1 MDVQKRE
8 NLIGTWYAISAYVAW
23 GILPLYWKA
32 LKHVPAREIL
42 VYRII
47 WSFIFLCLFNSFR
60 KRWPEVR
67 LAYTHKRNR
76 VSSLLSALIIGAV
89 WFIFI
94 WAINANHVI
103 EASMGY
109 YINPLI
115 SVVLGVIF
123 LKERLTFWQNVAFVL
138 AIMGVAFLTIQYGR
152 FPWIALSLAV
162 GFGLYGLL
170 RKTSHV
176 GSITGLTAET
186 AVLSPLALFYIII
199 LLYQKTSAA
208 AAASTSTHLLLMGAG
223 IVTALPLVWFAKGA
237 RRIPLS
243 MVGFFQYLAPTIS
256 LLLGIFVFKEP
267 FTTTH
272 FVSFGLI
279 WVALILFTSSQLRI
293 MKRLQPKAFP

>member
-1 MDVQKRE
+1 M
-8 NLIGTWYAISAYVAW
+8 WYAIAAYVAW

-42 VYRII
+42 AYRVI
-47 WSFIFLCLFNSFR
+47 WSFILLCLFNSLK
-60 KRWPEVR
+60 KRWPEVKD
-67 LAYTHKRNR
+67 AYAKARNR
-76 VSSLLSALIIGAV
+76 VSSLISAVIIGAV
-89 WFIFI
+89 WFIYI
-94 WAINANHVI
+94 LAMITDHVV

-115 SVVLGVIF
+115 SVVLGMIF
-123 LKERLTFWQNVAFVL
+123 LKERLSLWQNVAFVL
-138 AIMGVAFLTIQYGR
+138 AALGVAFLTIQYGR

-170 RKTSHV
+170 RKTSRV

-186 AVLSPLALFYIII
+186 AILSPLALVYILFLFYG
-199 LLYQKTSAA
+199 KTSSVVDA
-208 AAASTSTHLLLMGAG
+208 TVTTHLLLMGAG
-223 IVTALPLVWFAKGA
+223 IVTAVPLVWFAKGA

-243 MVGFFQYLAPTIS
+243 MIGFFQYLAPTIS

-267 FTTTH
+267 FTATH
-272 FVSFGLI
+272 LFSFCLI
-279 WVALILFTSSQLRI
+279 WVALIIFTVSQVRR

>member
-8 NLIGTWYAISAYVAW
+8 NMVGTWYAIAAYVVW

-32 LKHVPAREIL
+32 LKHIPAREIL
-42 VYRII
+42 AHRVI
-47 WSFIFLCLFNSFR
+47 WSFVFLFLFNTVR
-60 KRWPEVR
+60 KRWPEVKQD
-67 LAYTHKRNR
+67 YTHKLNR
-76 VSSLLSALIIGAV
+76 VSSLLSAMIIGAV
-89 WFIFI
+89 WFIYI
-94 WAINANHVI
+94 WAINANHVV

-109 YINPLI
+109 YINPLV
-115 SVVLGVIF
+115 SVLLGMIF
-123 LKERLTFWQNVAFVL
+123 LKERLTFWQNIAFVL
-138 AIMGVAFLTIQYGR
+138 AILGVVFLTVQQGR

-170 RKTSHV
+170 RKTSRV

-186 AVLSPLALFYIII
+186 AILTPAALAF
-199 LLYQKTSAA
+199 LLLLVFRKTSAVA
-208 AAASTSTHLLLMGAG
+208 GASMTTHLLLIGAG
-223 IVTALPLVWFAKGA
+223 IVTAVPLVWFAKGA

-243 MVGFFQYLAPTIS
+243 MIGFFQYLAPTIT

-272 FVSFGLI
+272 LISFGLI
-279 WVALILFTSSQLRI
+279 WAALIIYTSSQTRF

>member
-8 NLIGTWYAISAYVAW
+8 NMVGTWYAIAAYVVW

-32 LKHVPAREIL
+32 LKHVPAKEIL
-42 VYRII
+42 AHRVV
-47 WSFIFLCLFNSFR
+47 WSFVFLCLFNTVR
-60 KRWPEVR
+60 KRWPKVKQS
-67 LAYTHKRNR
+67 YTHRRNR
-76 VSSLLSALIIGAV
+76 GSSLLSAVIIGAV
-89 WFIFI
+89 WFIYI
-94 WAINANHVI
+94 WAINANHVV

-115 SVVLGVIF
+115 SVVLGMIF
-123 LKERLTFWQNVAFVL
+123 LKERLTFWQNIAFAL
-138 AIMGVAFLTIQYGR
+138 AALGVAFLTIQHGR
-152 FPWIALSLAV
+152 LPWIALSLAV

-170 RKTSHV
+170 RKTSRV

-186 AVLSPLALFYIII
+186 AILSPLALIYIIF
-199 LLYQKTSAA
+199 LLYRNTTSVVG
-208 AAASTSTHLLLMGAG
+208 ASVTTHLLLMGAG
-223 IVTALPLVWFAKGA
+223 IVTAVPLVWFAKGA

-243 MVGFFQYLAPTIS
+243 MIGFFQYLAPTIS

-272 FVSFGLI
+272 LISFGLI
-279 WVALILFTSSQLRI
+279 WVALIIYTSSRIRI

>member
-1 MDVQKRE
+1 MNVKKRE
-8 NLIGTWYAISAYVAW
+8 NLIGTWYAIAAYVAW

-42 VYRII
+42 AYRII
-47 WSFIFLCLFNSFR
+47 WSFIFLCLFNTFR
-60 KRWPEVR
+60 KRWPEVKQ
-67 LAYTHKRNR
+67 AYAHKRNR
-76 VSSLLSALIIGAV
+76 VPSLISALIIGGV
-89 WFIFI
+89 WFIYI
-94 WAINANHVI
+94 WAMITDHVV

-115 SVVLGVIF
+115 SVVLGMIF

-138 AIMGVAFLTIQYGR
+138 ATMGVAFLTIQYGR

-170 RKTSHV
+170 RKTSRV

-186 AVLSPLALFYIII
+186 AVLSPLALFYVLFLI
-199 LLYQKTSAA
+199 YQKGSAA
-208 AAASTSTHLLLMGAG
+208 QAASTSTHLLLMGAG
-223 IVTALPLVWFAKGA
+223 IVTAVPLVWFAKGA

-256 LLLGIFVFKEP
+256 LLLGVFVFKEP

-272 FVSFGLI
+272 LVSFGLI
-279 WVALILFTSSQLRI
+279 WIALIIFTLSRTRFLQ
-293 MKRLQPKAFP
+293 RLQPRAYP

>member
-8 NLIGTWYAISAYVAW
+8 NMVGTWYAISAYVVW

-32 LKHVPAREIL
+32 LKHIPAREIL
-42 VYRII
+42 AHRVI
-47 WSFIFLCLFNSFR
+47 WSFVFLCLFNTVR
-60 KRWPEVR
+60 KRWPEVKQD
-67 LAYTHKRNR
+67 YTHKLSR
-76 VSSLLSALIIGAV
+76 VSSLLSAMIIGAV

-94 WAINANHVI
+94 WAINANHVV

-109 YINPLI
+109 YINPLV
-115 SVVLGVIF
+115 SVLLGMIF
-123 LKERLTFWQNVAFVL
+123 LKERLTFWQNIAFVL
-138 AIMGVAFLTIQYGR
+138 AILGVVFLTVQHGR

-170 RKTSHV
+170 RKTSRV

-186 AVLSPLALFYIII
+186 AILTPAALAF
-199 LLYQKTSAA
+199 LLLLVFRKTSEVAG
-208 AAASTSTHLLLMGAG
+208 ASMTTHLLLIGAG
-223 IVTALPLVWFAKGA
+223 IATAVPLVWFAKGA

-243 MVGFFQYLAPTIS
+243 MIGFFQYLAPTIT

-272 FVSFGLI
+272 LTSFGLI
-279 WVALILFTSSQLRI
+279 WAALIIYTSSQTRF
-293 MKRLQPKAFP
+293 MKRLQPKAFS

>member
-8 NLIGTWYAISAYVAW
+8 NLIGTWYAISAYVVW

-42 VYRII
+42 AYRII
-47 WSFIFLCLFNSFR
+47 WSFIFLCLFNTFR
-60 KRWPEVR
+60 KRWPEVKQ
-67 LAYTHKRNR
+67 AYTHKHNR

-89 WFIFI
+89 WFIYI
-94 WAINANHVI
+94 WAMITDHVV

-109 YINPLI
+109 YINPII
-115 SVVLGVIF
+115 SVVLGMIF
-123 LKERLTFWQNVAFVL
+123 LKERLTFWQNIAFAL
-138 AIMGVAFLTIQYGR
+138 AALGVAFLTIQYGK

-186 AVLSPLALFYIII
+186 AILSPLALLFI
-199 LLYQKTSAA
+199 LLFLFQKTSAA
-208 AAASTSTHLLLMGAG
+208 AGASVSTHLLLMGAG
-223 IVTALPLVWFAKGA
+223 IVTAVPLVWFAKGA

-243 MVGFFQYLAPTIS
+243 RIGFFQYLAPTIS
-256 LLLGIFVFKEP
+256 LLLGIFVFREP
-267 FTTTH
+267 FTTSH
-272 FVSFGLI
+272 LISFSLI
-279 WVALILFTSSQLRI
+279 WAALIIYTSSQVGI
-293 MKRLQPKAFP
+293 MKRPQPKAFP

>member
-1 MDVQKRE
+1 MDVKKRE
-8 NLIGTWYAISAYVAW
+8 NLIGTWYAIAAYVAW

-42 VYRII
+42 AYRII
-47 WSFIFLCLFNSFR
+47 WSFIFLYLFNTFR
-60 KRWPEVR
+60 KRWPEVKQ
-67 LAYTHKRNR
+67 AYIHKRNR
-76 VSSLLSALIIGAV
+76 VSSLFSALIIGAV
-89 WFIFI
+89 WFIYI
-94 WAINANHVI
+94 WAMITDHVV

-115 SVVLGVIF
+115 SVVLGMVF

-138 AIMGVAFLTIQYGR
+138 ATMGVAFLTVQYGR

-186 AVLSPLALFYIII
+186 AVLSPMALLYILFLI
-199 LLYQKTSAA
+199 YQKTSAA
-208 AAASTSTHLLLMGAG
+208 PAASTSTHLLLMGAG
-223 IVTALPLVWFAKGA
+223 IVTTVPLVWFAKGA

-256 LLLGIFVFKEP
+256 LLLGVFVFKEP

-272 FVSFGLI
+272 LVSFGLI
-279 WVALILFTSSQLRI
+279 WVALVIFTLSRTRFLQ
-293 MKRLQPKAFP
+293 RLQPRAYP